1 MSCDRAGL
9 KATQEDL
16 CNIPRLVSNYYLKT
30 PIISNPA
37 HQVAFGTS
45 GHRGSADLHQFN
57 EAHILAITQAI
68 AVFRQKMGI
77 TGPVFVGKD
86 THALSEPAFFSVIEV
101 LIANGIAVI
110 TEKDKGYT
118 PTPAISHAILNFNQF
133 NDEKADGI
141 VITPSH
147 NPPQD
152 GGIKYNPPH
161 GGPAEGEITKEIET
175 LANHYLATK
184 LEEVKR
190 LPIDEALAS
199 SLYQEIDLV
208 TPYVTALEE
217 VVDIKAIKAAN
228 LKIGVDPLGG
238 AGIEY
243 WKTIAKHYELDIE
256 IINDAV
262 DPSFRFMSLDKDG
275 AIRMDCSSPFAMA
288 GLLAYKGNYDLAF
301 GNDPDFDRHGIVTP
315 KGLMNPNH
323 YLAVCIDY
331 LYQHRPDWHLDMGV
345 GKTLVSSA
353 IIDKVVRN
361 LGRQLKEVPV
371 GFKWFVEGLYL
382 GQIGFG
388 GEESAGAA
396 FLRFDGKP
404 WTTDKDGIILCLLAA
419 EIKAVT
425 GKDPQT
431 YYDELAEKFG
441 HSCYSRLQANANSA
455 QKAQLSKMTPDKVK
469 TTLLAGD
476 PIIEKLTK
484 ATGNGQAIGG
494 LKVVTEFGWF
504 AARPSG
510 TEDIYKIYCE
520 SFKGESHLAL
530 IEKEAQEIVNQVFK
544 EAGL

>member
-1 MSCDRAGL
+1 MSGDRAGL

-30 PIISNPA
+30 PSVSDPT
-37 HQVAFGTS
+37 HRVAFGTS
-45 GHRGSADLHQFN
+45 GHRGSANLHQFN
-57 EAHILAITQAI
+57 EAHILAIAQAI
-68 AVFRQKMGI
+68 AVFRQKAGI
-77 TGPVFVGKD
+77 KGPVFIGKD

-101 LIANGIAVI
+101 LIANGISVI
-110 TEKDKGYT
+110 TQKDNGYT
-118 PTPAISHAILNFNQF
+118 PTPAISYAILNFNQI
-133 NDEKADGI
+133 NNQKADGI

-152 GGIKYNPPH
+152 GGIKYNPTH
-161 GGPAEGEITKEIET
+161 GGPAEAKITKEIER
-175 LANHYLATK
+175 LANHYLVTK

-190 LPIDEALAS
+190 FPIDKAMAS
-199 SLYQEIDLV
+199 SLYQEMDLV
-208 TPYVTALEE
+208 LPYVTALEK

-228 LKIGVDPLGG
+228 LKLGVDPLGG

-243 WKTIAKHYELDIE
+243 WKTIATHYGLDID
-256 IINDAV
+256 IINDAI
-262 DPSFRFMSLDKDG
+262 DPSFRFMHLDKDG
-275 AIRMDCSSPFAMA
+275 VIRMDCSSPFAMA
-288 GLLAYKGNYDLAF
+288 GLLAHKENYDLAF

-331 LYQHRPDWHLDMGV
+331 LYQHRPEWHLDMAV
-345 GKTLVSSA
+345 GKSLVSSA
-353 IIDKVVRN
+353 IIDKVVKH

-371 GFKWFVEGLYL
+371 GFKWFVEGLYS

-404 WTTDKDGIILCLLAA
+404 WTTDKDGILLCLLGA

-425 GKDPQT
+425 GKDPQE
-431 YYDELAEKFG
+431 YYDELAERFG
-441 HSCYSRLQANANSA
+441 HSCYSRLQATASSA
-455 QKAQLSKMTPDKVK
+455 QKALLRQLTPDKVK
-469 TTLLAGD
+469 TSILAGD
-476 PIIEKLTK
+476 PITEKLTK

-530 IEKEAQEIVNQVFK
+530 IEKEAQEIVNRVFK